1 MRRRYSSSLL
11 AGDTLARCQ
20 TPEGQEGMK
29 TVTDT
34 LIHICKTSGCVSHRL
49 NKNTEPSRKPYLE
62 GCALQTLYGE
72 FKVT

>member
-1 MRRRYSSSLL
+1 
-11 AGDTLARCQ
+11 
-20 TPEGQEGMK
+20 MK